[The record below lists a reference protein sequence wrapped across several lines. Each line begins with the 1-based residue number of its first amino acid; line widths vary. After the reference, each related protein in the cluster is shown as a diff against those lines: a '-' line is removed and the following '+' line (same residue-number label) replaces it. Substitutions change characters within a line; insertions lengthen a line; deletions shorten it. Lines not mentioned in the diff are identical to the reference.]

1 MGLDPS
7 RLVTM
12 PPTEPANDLARTV
25 DLLWGRTPPPRGTRG
40 PRPRLSVE
48 KIVTAAVTVADAEGL
63 AALSMQRIAAE
74 VGYTTMSLYNYVPNK
89 ETLIELMLDAVMP
102 PPPAPGDDWREDLRA
117 WSRATWD
124 VFLGHRWMIKA
135 GSSNP
140 PLGPLQLRWF
150 EAGLAVLARG
160 GLRGGEIM
168 STAVFL
174 LSAIRG
180 QAALAAD
187 MGDGTD
193 GADVARV
200 MGAVVS
206 EDLFPTLFA
215 VVNEPSPDDGSHGL
229 ELGFGLERL
238 LDGVEEFVRPRA

>member
-1 MGLDPS
+1 MHAD
-7 RLVTM
+7 
-12 PPTEPANDLARTV
+12 DLARTV

-63 AALSMQRIAAE
+63 GALSMQRVAAE

-89 ETLIELMLDAVMP
+89 ETLVELMLDTVMP
-102 PPPAPGDDWREDLRA
+102 APPEPGEDWRADLSA

-124 VFLGHRWMIKA
+124 VFLGHRWMVKT

-140 PLGPLQLRWF
+140 PLGPRQLRWF
-150 EAGLAVLARG
+150 EACLAVLARG
-160 GLRGGEIM
+160 GLRGGEIL

-187 MGDGTD
+187 MVD
-193 GADVARV
+193 ADESTEVMRA
-200 MGAVVS
+200 MGAIVT
-206 EDLFPTLFA
+206 EDLFPTLSS
-215 VVNEPSPDDGSHGL
+215 VLGSPASGEDAYGL
-229 ELGFGLERL
+229 EMEFGLERL
-238 LDGVEEFVRPRA
+238 LDGVEAFVRRRAGAARVPKVPNEG